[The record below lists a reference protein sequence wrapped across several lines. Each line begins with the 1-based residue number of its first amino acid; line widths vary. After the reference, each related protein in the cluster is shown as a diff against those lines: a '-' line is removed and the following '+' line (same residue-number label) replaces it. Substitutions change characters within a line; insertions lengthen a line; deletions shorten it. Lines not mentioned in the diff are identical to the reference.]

1 MITVITRRVWKQ
13 ILHPSLFTL
22 LFMSLLACSDQ
33 NDLGSDSIS
42 GGTKTED
49 NIGIAFKGK
58 VVSSQQATR
67 ADISIV
73 HLGETNL
80 KATSVSNYNVGI
92 FGCHTGKYT
101 WAGLVN
107 LYAVMADGTIS
118 GDEYTAISGTYTE
131 FNEYTTAAKLQAA
144 APKILKDHYTAN
156 LLYNTKATIKSDGSL
171 TYEPVRFWPNNLLP
185 GSTTQHEYCTF
196 WAYYPYNPTAEIGDY
211 GISLIQENIGEG
223 TGMGRVKFTMQPDA
237 ANQNDFMISWPA
249 VDCNRDIYPLVESPQ
264 GTYTPKPVSL
274 RFFHMLAQVRLY
286 AYIRGTDR
294 MVYVQEDGK
303 DKVTDET
310 WFDSWEINGTIMDA
324 WGNVYTKVYKNGTD
338 ATEGYEVERTTQKA
352 AFPTEFATNLTK
364 EKFLALG
371 LKVPDESQCQR
382 WERTNIWDM
391 KHTRRRADIS
401 YQMEFN
407 NIKTTTTFY
416 PDYSSGKASIAYE
429 DAKTLGSA
437 TVNNYIMN
445 PYWFTFQDGKRIR
458 LNDNYMFYY
467 FEDTPVGKHLNAST
481 AETLKTA
488 TDAADLSAYADVDG
502 IDWSG
507 LTYDISKANDNN
519 VTNPMDV
526 DPLGYLKNH
535 DQHKELHPLATEGQH
550 YNYAPG
556 NILLVVPQKLDDDDV
571 PHIVLT
577 AKGNDA
583 KKYTAR
589 LTINMLKMNIE
600 WKSGYIYCYAILDD
614 LRPGDDIVRGPESI
628 TTIFDT
634 SQYTDQW

>member
-22 LFMSLLACSDQ
+22 LFMSLLACSDS

-73 HLGETNL
+73 HLGETTL
-80 KATSVSNYNVGI
+80 KATSISEFNVGL

-101 WAGLVN
+101 WSELVKLSN
-107 LYAVMADGTIS
+107 TTFKDRATALS
-118 GDEYTAISGTYTE
+118 GFSNFSDLAALTDENAFKTE
-131 FNEYTTAAKLQAA
+131 KAS
-144 APKILKDHYTAN
+144 ILKNFYTPA
-156 LLYNTKATIKSDGSL
+156 LLYNAKATIESDGSL

-211 GISLIQENIGEG
+211 GISLIPENVGEG

-237 ANQNDFMISWPA
+237 AHQNDFMISWPA
-249 VDCNRDIYPLVESPQ
+249 VDCNRDIYPLVEGPQ

-286 AYIRGTDR
+286 AYIRGNDR
-294 MVYVQEDGK
+294 MVYVQEGGK

-310 WFDSWEINGTIMDA
+310 WFDSWE
-324 WGNVYTKVYKNGTD
+324 TD
-338 ATEGYEVERTTQKA
+338 ATIIDQYGNIYTKKGADQVEQTSRKAGLTETEITTYGCG
-352 AFPTEFATNLTK
+352 NLTK
-364 EKFLALG
+364 AEFLALG
-371 LKVPDESQCQR
+371 LKVPDESQCER
-382 WERTNIWDM
+382 WKRTDTWDM
-391 KHTRRRADIS
+391 KHTRRRAEIS

-416 PDYSSGKASIAYE
+416 PDYSNGSPSIAYE

-437 TVNNYIMN
+437 TVTEYIMN
-445 PYWFTFQDGKRIR
+445 PYWFHFNANNERDY
-458 LNDNYMFYY
+458 LDDDFMFNM
-467 FEDTPVGKHLNAST
+467 FEDTWAWKDKDADNKNLLNY
-481 AETLKTA
+481 TLGDKN
-488 TDAADLSAYADVDG
+488 VD
-502 IDWSG
+502 DSG
-507 LTYDISKANDNN
+507 EK
-519 VTNPMDV
+519 
-526 DPLGYLKNH
+526 
-535 DQHKELHPLATEGQH
+535 H

-577 AKGNDA
+577 AKGEKSGDP
-583 KKYTAR
+583 KTEYTAR

-634 SQYTDQW
+634 NQYTDQW

>member
-22 LFMSLLACSDQ
+22 LFMSLFSCSDQ

-80 KATSVSNYNVGI
+80 KATSVSKFNVGL

-101 WAGLVN
+101 WTELVKLSN
-107 LYAVMADGTIS
+107 TTFEDRATALS
-118 GDEYTAISGTYTE
+118 GFSNFSDLAALTDENAFKTE
-131 FNEYTTAAKLQAA
+131 KAS
-144 APKILKDHYTAN
+144 ILKNYYTAN
-156 LLYNTKATIKSDGSL
+156 LLYNTKATIESDGSL

-237 ANQNDFMISWPA
+237 ANQNDFIISWPA
-249 VDCNRDIYPLVESPQ
+249 VDCNRDIYPLVEGPQ

-286 AYIRGTDR
+286 AYLRGNDR
-294 MVYVQEDGK
+294 MVYVQEGGK

-310 WFDSWEINGTIMDA
+310 WFDNWE
-324 WGNVYTKVYKNGTD
+324 TD
-338 ATEGYEVERTTQKA
+338 ATIIDQYGNIYTKKGADQVEQTSRKAGLTETEITTYGCG
-352 AFPTEFATNLTK
+352 NLTK
-364 EKFLALG
+364 AEFLDLG
-371 LKVPDESQCQR
+371 LKVPDEEKCQR

-502 IDWSG
+502 IDWSA